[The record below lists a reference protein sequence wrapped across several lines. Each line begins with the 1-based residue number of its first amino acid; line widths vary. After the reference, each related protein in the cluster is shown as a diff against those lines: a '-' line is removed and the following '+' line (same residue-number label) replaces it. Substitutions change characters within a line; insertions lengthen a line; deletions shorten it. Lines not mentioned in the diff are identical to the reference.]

1 MLLLTVRKIY
11 SHVGEMRRLGQT
23 TISRI
28 ILRDGVLY
36 YIGIFLIAVA
46 SGSLRIVGVT
56 NPNLFGRVFAG
67 ILTPFFS
74 VIPNVLVNRLFLNLR
89 SYQNPSYGLSS
100 SDTTLP
106 APVFAQNRPNRFL
119 GNIGEPLD
127 YGQWDD
133 VLDEEGV
140 DDGAAEN
147 KPELNDIRDP
157 LTTLVPVVYEGAGAE
172 NIEMVFMQRDTMPS
186 VGP

>member
-1 MLLLTVRKIY
+1 MGLRKC
-11 SHVGEMRRLGQT
+11 R
-23 TISRI
+23 
-28 ILRDGVLY
+28 
-36 YIGIFLIAVA
+36 
-46 SGSLRIVGVT
+46 
-56 NPNLFGRVFAG
+56 
-67 ILTPFFS
+67 
-74 VIPNVLVNRLFLNLR
+74 IPNALVNRLFLNLR

-147 KPELNDIRDP
+147 KRELNDIRDP
-157 LTTLVPVVYEGAGAE
+157 LTTLVPVVSVTLLSTGCLSSNCLDLLRSTKEPA
-172 NIEMVFMQRDTMPS
+172 QRILRWYLCNETLCRLLDHS
-186 VGP
+186 VQ